1 MLFCEK
7 CDNMYYLKINEEDSN
22 SLVNYCKQ
30 CGYVDTSN
38 TQNIITNIASIED
51 TNIINEYTKYDCT
64 LPRVNNI
71 PCPNSECNSNKN
83 KEVQPEV
90 ILIKSNEKQLTFV
103 YLCCH
108 CDHSWKLN

>member
-1 MLFCEK
+1 
-7 CDNMYYLKINEEDSN
+7 MYYIKINDEDSN

-30 CGYVDTSN
+30 CGYVDTNN
-38 TQNIITNIASIED
+38 TQNIITSISSIED
-51 TNIINEYTKYDCT
+51 NNIINEYTKYDCT

-71 PCPNSECNSNKN
+71 PCPNNECTSNTN
-83 KEVQPEV
+83 KEIQPEV

-108 CDHSWKLN
+108 CEHSWKLN

>member
-7 CDNMYYLKINEEDSN
+7 CDNMYYIKIDEDNSN

-30 CGYVDTSN
+30 CGYVDKNN
-38 TQNIITNIASIED
+38 TQNIITNISNIED
-51 TNIINEYTKYDCT
+51 NEIINEYTKYDCT

-71 PCPNSECNSNKN
+71 PCPNSDCASNKN
-83 KEVQPEV
+83 KDVQSEV

-108 CDHSWKLN
+108 CDHSWKLK